1 MRLIPVIIITVLFF
15 LALAFRFV
23 SIRKRE
29 PKNFYVLGEQIAR
42 AMEVEQQRK
51 SRGDTGKSPMPDGK
65 YDFWRGETYLI
76 NPAPSALDAPLRELC
91 QSFAKSGAESRAKTR
106 ASISMDEFYTLL
118 TFSQRAAVFGIRE
131 RNAAWLVDGLT
142 ALSMIELNRF
152 DFRDVLVS
160 VSLLHHSAVRIGQD
174 ANQLLSGA
182 AALSEPEVSGLI
194 SNFINRPPEE
204 KVLRANWGYDEVET
218 RNGIGFIGWEFQD
231 YNPTY
236 DLKKI
241 AVDLAE
247 YIAADKYQPSHVD
260 IATKLPDIWLKTNDS
275 ASLEKSLRAVRGGAS
290 IGGKLRPNE
299 HPDHESQMFT
309 IFLVEVADES
319 AAKALLELSKK
330 KNPTDYCMLGLA
342 ERNLF
347 CLVVARSFV
356 AGNKAFETSGSLA
369 RFSNGIAG
377 ILSRYAGKG

>member
-1 MRLIPVIIITVLFF
+1 MRLIPGIIIAVLFL
-15 LALAFRFV
+15 LALAFLFV

-29 PKNFYVLGEQIAR
+29 PKNFYVLGEQLAR

-51 SRGDTGKSPMPDGK
+51 SRGETGKSPMPDGK

-142 ALSMIELNRF
+142 ALSMIELDRV
-152 DFRDVLVS
+152 DFRDVFVS

-182 AALSEPEVSGLI
+182 AALSEPKVSGLI

-247 YIAADKYQPSHVD
+247 YIAADKYQPVSVS
-260 IATKLPDIWLKTNDS
+260 IATGLPDIWLKTKDS
-275 ASLEKSLRAVRGGAS
+275 ASLDKSLRAVRGGATVN
-290 IGGKLRPNE
+290 GRLRPNE

-319 AAKALLELSKK
+319 AAKTLLELSKK

-356 AGNKAFETSGSLA
+356 AGKNAFETSGSLA

-377 ILSRYAGKG
+377 ILRRHAGKG